1 MLNPTF
7 LALPAGVQVLI
18 APRPL
23 PLDFPLP
30 SPHVP
35 LPPAASTHA
44 LTTLLS
50 HGAAWLQ
57 GVPFLM
63 ALVIGHMAINGLLL
77 IISLVQQSTPH
88 TTWTIRLEH
97 SVPGLRWRN
106 QYGGGTNT
114 VEAPILYALS
124 SHPRAQAQMAREHR
138 AAAQKQKLLEKAVS
152 SASGTGST
160 EVVRQVYERAFER
173 YQASTHARNNNLL
186 EPT

>member
-23 PLDFPLP
+23 PLDFPPP

-50 HGAAWLQ
+50 HGAACLQ

-77 IISLVQQSTPH
+77 IISL
-88 TTWTIRLEH
+88 E
-97 SVPGLRWRN
+97 G
-106 QYGGGTNT
+106 
-114 VEAPILYALS
+114 
-124 SHPRAQAQMAREHR
+124 
-138 AAAQKQKLLEKAVS
+138 
-152 SASGTGST
+152 
-160 EVVRQVYERAFER
+160 
-173 YQASTHARNNNLL
+173 
-186 EPT
+186 